1 MLMHSSLIVRELEC
15 SAFIRSIVLFIVL
28 LYFVISNDRIPNSAE
43 SFGDSVLVN
52 YFSVD
57 AFRLF

>member
-43 SFGDSVLVN
+43 SFSVGE
-52 YFSVD
+52 
-57 AFRLF
+57 LFFGGCVSIVLN